1 MAGNEQKIEK
11 IVAGGGMGAG
21 IVGVGKMLGVDGG
34 GIDATMGG
42 QGVKI
47 GVRSDTSLPSLKP
60 STAGEEINGFGKVLE
75 HVVQGKVLP
84 KGLSSNLL
92 EEADLLR
99 HSQGLEQQARAAG
112 EVNRRAAQ
120 QLPSI
125 LGQLRNMASGAVL
138 AAQQRWS
145 MDKGLSLIK
154 MAGSDGLLDS
164 NQATL
169 MAETYQNGMRQDRLN
184 QLLEE
189 NPADAERQMQED
201 PLLQEMKQE
210 ERELFLKRLAR
221 RRETQPLD
229 QAWRQVRMPQAHN
242 RLEQTM
248 QQSDYYIKQAQEG
261 LLPPSLLG
269 DLEVRRALPAFTMN
283 LVGQFSSTAM
293 KQSARHQAYIT
304 RMQQGV
310 ETTPLDPSNQDD
322 VNAADYYYQLSY
334 GNTPPQQLAERLPD
348 LIALTKIVPPSAK
361 ASISR
366 LLHGRD
372 GVKFGQRLADV
383 WINNPNVAHQ
393 LPDEVLLHS
402 FAANTLLPNWRL
414 GGNMGQ
420 GDDQDHRLYYLLNPL
435 ALVQKP
441 SPQDN
446 SLQAIAIQESATT
459 TTLLQRKADLQ
470 SIEYHAAKHP
480 DSSIRQK
487 LQELLAVRRQELAEA
502 GAGYPPNLRIINL
515 AEEQLRNM
523 LQIRQAPFLPNISP
537 ELTTLPRHPE
547 AGLHDLIGAIPTL
560 MTETVTA
567 DFLEQLFPFKVSVRD
582 GQLQDEGMEQLIEQL
597 LALTPD
603 QLAARQADPIMTKVL
618 AQYNRELKPFDD
630 VNIAALAIL
639 YNVKDLENF
648 EFSDD
653 PDAGNLTDWHVGDK
667 LRWNIQETISLY
679 QKGVI
684 SYDQF
689 RHHLDSLRHFR
700 LDQQADK
707 IGRLFWP
714 KHLTPMQHNQQLA
727 ADISEYVLTG
737 MAAAPLAKYAVS
749 AIQKGAGLIGK
760 WLFTSGLKRV
770 ASEQVKRVAR
780 IAKTGIIATAGT
792 AGIVSEI
799 GDVAA
804 ILAKHPAIQ
813 PYLQKILGAKTP
825 EELHEALDKIAQFGS
840 GAAVLGMAFMR
851 VHQPRIAHNMAG
863 GGKIADIG
871 MQHPSNP
878 NMMQMG
884 QSGGNGNTPT
894 NVPSSTQ
901 NTPLTPNTSI
911 HPLQPGTSP
920 NQPPNN
926 PLNQANP
933 NSPSNAPGSPQ
944 DTPLQN
950 IKGTI
955 YSQTRLGKPFHEGTV
970 KEFDNNGGHIY
981 EQHIDMDDD
990 HLLGR
995 ANPPKGHK
1003 VPPYIS
1009 RFYGG
1014 TPAERALYGDD
1025 FADKLIQEALRAN
1038 ENLISRS
1045 IQRGR
1050 NQIKIRYSPNKGPIG
1065 RGVMPGGTYVEDI
1078 EHLEIIIRR
1087 DRQGLYYIKTAYP
1100 VKKSSYP

>member
-435 ALVQKP
+435 AAIHTTA
-441 SPQDN
+441 QDN
-446 SLQAIAIQESATT
+446 SLEASVIKASDTAIILTQRNQDLQFLEYQAASIDDPVIRNRLLDH
-459 TTLLQRKADLQ
+459 LLQRRLELAYESVQKNLPASLMISAVSPHITKYNFLDRTLSATADGISNFLGLSGDLVEFFERDQREAEARLGYKMGPNFNLAPHLYKSHEIREQLAKLIPKAD
-470 SIEYHAAKHP
+470 
-480 DSSIRQK
+480 
-487 LQELLAVRRQELAEA
+487 AETVF
-502 GAGYPPNLRIINL
+502 GRLWQTFVSGI
-515 AEEQLRNM
+515 
-523 LQIRQAPFLPNISP
+523 
-537 ELTTLPRHPE
+537 T
-547 AGLHDLIGAIPTL
+547 GGGAI
-560 MTETVTA
+560 
-567 DFLEQLFPFKVSVRD
+567 S
-582 GQLQDEGMEQLIEQL
+582 
-597 LALTPD
+597 
-603 QLAARQADPIMTKVL
+603 
-618 AQYNRELKPFDD
+618 
-630 VNIAALAIL
+630 
-639 YNVKDLENF
+639 
-648 EFSDD
+648 
-653 PDAGNLTDWHVGDK
+653 
-667 LRWNIQETISLY
+667 
-679 QKGVI
+679 
-684 SYDQF
+684 
-689 RHHLDSLRHFR
+689 
-700 LDQQADK
+700 K
-707 IGRLFWP
+707 IGMITNATSSLSAQISAELGAPEFVQFLFG
-714 KHLTPMQHNQQLA
+714 LA
-727 ADISEYVLTG
+727 GDR
-737 MAAAPLAKYAVS
+737 VS
-749 AIQKGAGLIGK
+749 AYAGRAI
-760 WLFTSGLKRV
+760 S
-770 ASEQVKRVAR
+770 
-780 IAKTGIIATAGT
+780 KT
-792 AGIVSEI
+792 
-799 GDVAA
+799 
-804 ILAKHPAIQ
+804 L
-813 PYLQKILGAKTP
+813 
-825 EELHEALDKIAQFGS
+825 
-840 GAAVLGMAFMR
+840 R
-851 VHQPRIAHNMAG
+851 
-863 GGKIADIG
+863 
-871 MQHPSNP
+871 SNP

-901 NTPLTPNTSI
+901 NTPLTPNT
-911 HPLQPGTSP
+911 PGQLGTAQPGTTLTQP
-920 NQPPNN
+920 VTNPTQPPHN

-944 DTPLQN
+944 HTPLQN

-955 YSQTRLGKPFHEGTV
+955 YSTQDIPSIHDATSIPRRPLPDYTPQQLEVFRNNTSDWHRRNDWSIEVMDLVGGHGTKHIYDGPKATADRILNPRPGERIPTASTHAFTPAHMDSLV
-970 KEFDNNGGHIY
+970 KETLRHN
-981 EQHIDMDDD
+981 
-990 HLLGR
+990 
-995 ANPPKGHK
+995 A
-1003 VPPYIS
+1003 
-1009 RFYGG
+1009 
-1014 TPAERALYGDD
+1014 
-1025 FADKLIQEALRAN
+1025 KLIDEWFPN
-1038 ENLISRS
+1038 V
-1045 IQRGR
+1045 G
-1050 NQIKIRYSPNKGPIG
+1050 PNKAIKLEYEPLSGELTGYGIK
-1065 RGVMPGGTYVEDI
+1065 RGENNFSSTQRITVILIRTQNGY
-1078 EHLEIIIRR
+1078 II
-1087 DRQGLYYIKTAYP
+1087 DNYYP
-1100 VKKSSYP
+1100 SFE

>member
-47 GVRSDTSLPSLKP
+47 GVRSDTPLPSLKP

-145 MDKGLSLIK
+145 MDKGLNLIK
-154 MAGSDGLLDS
+154 MAGRDGLLDS

-435 ALVQKP
+435 AAIHTTA
-441 SPQDN
+441 QDN
-446 SLQAIAIQESATT
+446 SLEASVIKASDTAIILTQRNQDLQFLEYQAASIDDPVIRNRLLDH
-459 TTLLQRKADLQ
+459 LLQRRLELAYESVQKNLPASLMISAVSPHITKYNFLDRTLSATADGISNFLGLSGDLVEFFERDQREAEARLGYKMGPNFNLAPHLYKSHEIREQLAKLIPKAD
-470 SIEYHAAKHP
+470 
-480 DSSIRQK
+480 
-487 LQELLAVRRQELAEA
+487 AETVF
-502 GAGYPPNLRIINL
+502 GRLWQTFVSGI
-515 AEEQLRNM
+515 
-523 LQIRQAPFLPNISP
+523 
-537 ELTTLPRHPE
+537 T
-547 AGLHDLIGAIPTL
+547 GGGAI
-560 MTETVTA
+560 
-567 DFLEQLFPFKVSVRD
+567 S
-582 GQLQDEGMEQLIEQL
+582 
-597 LALTPD
+597 
-603 QLAARQADPIMTKVL
+603 
-618 AQYNRELKPFDD
+618 
-630 VNIAALAIL
+630 
-639 YNVKDLENF
+639 
-648 EFSDD
+648 
-653 PDAGNLTDWHVGDK
+653 
-667 LRWNIQETISLY
+667 
-679 QKGVI
+679 
-684 SYDQF
+684 
-689 RHHLDSLRHFR
+689 
-700 LDQQADK
+700 K
-707 IGRLFWP
+707 IGMITNATSSLSAQISAELGAPEFVQFLFG
-714 KHLTPMQHNQQLA
+714 LA
-727 ADISEYVLTG
+727 GDR
-737 MAAAPLAKYAVS
+737 VS
-749 AIQKGAGLIGK
+749 AYAGRAI
-760 WLFTSGLKRV
+760 S
-770 ASEQVKRVAR
+770 
-780 IAKTGIIATAGT
+780 KT
-792 AGIVSEI
+792 
-799 GDVAA
+799 
-804 ILAKHPAIQ
+804 L
-813 PYLQKILGAKTP
+813 
-825 EELHEALDKIAQFGS
+825 
-840 GAAVLGMAFMR
+840 R
-851 VHQPRIAHNMAG
+851 
-863 GGKIADIG
+863 
-871 MQHPSNP
+871 SNP

-950 IKGTI
+950 NT
-955 YSQTRLGKPFHEGTV
+955 GTV
-970 KEFDNNGGHIY
+970 YLKEKFLWHKQPDKWDLNNNDKNGGHIRIRHLVSKESLIESGNNQTY
-981 EQHIDMDDD
+981 FKDSDYFSAFENEAILTKSVRQALQENSQEIDNW
-990 HLLGR
+990 LL
-995 ANPPKGHK
+995 N
-1003 VPPYIS
+1003 
-1009 RFYGG
+1009 
-1014 TPAERALYGDD
+1014 
-1025 FADKLIQEALRAN
+1025 IQ
-1038 ENLISRS
+1038 
-1045 IQRGR
+1045 
-1050 NQIKIRYSPNKGPIG
+1050 NQIDQAVKSNKKTPTNFRLSLESQTFLEPIGFGLQRNSQNFESLYKIRMI
-1065 RGVMPGGTYVEDI
+1065 
-1078 EHLEIIIRR
+1078 LEMKSN
-1087 DRQGLYYIKTAYP
+1087 GNYYIFTAYP
-1100 VKKSSYP
+1100 IR